1 MAWVILLIA
10 AVFEIAWTLGLKQ
23 TEGFTRLV
31 PSLWTGAALVI
42 SVWLLGI
49 AAKTLPIGTAYAVWT
64 GIGAVGAV
72 IFGMIWLGEP
82 VTAARMMCLLC
93 IIGGVIGL
101 KFS

>member
-10 AVFEIAWTLGLKQ
+10 AVFEIAWTLGLKR